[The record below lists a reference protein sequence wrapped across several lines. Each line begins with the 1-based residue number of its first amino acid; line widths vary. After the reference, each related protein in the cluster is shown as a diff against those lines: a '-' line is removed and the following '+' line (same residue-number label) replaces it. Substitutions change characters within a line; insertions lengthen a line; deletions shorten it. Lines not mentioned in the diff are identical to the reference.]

1 MHTSTHHGRIH
12 KNQQWIM
19 TVVIVAVL
27 ILAALMFNA
36 NRPSILSSS
45 EAGVGDG
52 RADATMGGNQGGPA
66 SGIGY

>member
-1 MHTSTHHGRIH
+1 
-12 KNQQWIM
+12 M

-27 ILAALMFNA
+27 ILAAVMFNA
-36 NRPSILSSS
+36 NRPSVLSSS